1 MRVLKC
7 HWANVAARALR
18 ALISPLVHLLVTFHL
33 PIFSGEIAVSP
44 ATKPL
49 PPKREITTVPRFSD
63 KVFRAVVTG
72 GGFSSLAILGLIS
85 LFLLYNGLSVFKTE
99 GLRFITGFDWI
110 VPQPDSGIPG
120 QYGIGA
126 MLWGTLV
133 IGLIALFFGFP
144 ISVGA
149 ALFLSYYAPDWLKK
163 PMVLV
168 IDVMAAIPSVVFG
181 LWGYFVLMPHA
192 EYWAK
197 LIHKYLGFIPIFDMP
212 APAFSRSPF
221 IAGLVLAIMIIPIIT
236 SISRE
241 VFAQTPLD
249 RVQAAYAL
257 GATKWSMI
265 RSVVFPY
272 GRGGVVGGAM
282 LGLGRALGETVAVY
296 TVLNIVFDVR
306 IEVLLSAGGS
316 VASMIVNKF
325 GEANPDEL
333 KALMA
338 AGFVLFVVT
347 LIVNFVAN
355 AIINKT
361 ARRG

>member
-1 MRVLKC
+1 MSTS
-7 HWANVAARALR
+7 A
-18 ALISPLVHLLVTFHL
+18 
-33 PIFSGEIAVSP
+33 P
-44 ATKPL
+44 AL

-99 GLRFITGFDWI
+99 GLGFITGFDWI
-110 VPQPDSGIPG
+110 VPLPEEGLPA

-126 MLWGTLV
+126 MLYGTVV
-133 IGLIALFFGFP
+133 IGLIALFFAFP

-149 ALFLSYYAPDWLKK
+149 ALFLSYYAPEWLKK

-168 IDVMAAIPSVVFG
+168 IDVMAAIPSIVFG
-181 LWGYFVLMPHA
+181 LWGFFVLMPHA

-197 LIHKYLGFIPIFDMP
+197 LIHKYLGFIPIFEMP

-221 IAGLVLAIMIIPIIT
+221 IAGLVLAIMIIPIVT

-296 TVLNIVFDVR
+296 TVLNIVFDIR

-347 LIVNFVAN
+347 LLVNLIAN

-361 ARRG
+361 ARKG